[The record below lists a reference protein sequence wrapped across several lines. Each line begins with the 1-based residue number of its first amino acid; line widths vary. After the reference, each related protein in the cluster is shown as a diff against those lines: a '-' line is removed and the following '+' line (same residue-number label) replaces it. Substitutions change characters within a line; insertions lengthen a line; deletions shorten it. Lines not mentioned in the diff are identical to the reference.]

1 LIAHYF
7 QALTYLRHNPADAA
21 QRMAP
26 RLGLTPAAVSTSYQG
41 LVLPDL
47 AENQRLLGGMPS
59 PLETTAARLAA
70 LMLRE
75 KLIARPSDI
84 KRLIVD
90 SYLSEAHT

>member
-1 LIAHYF
+1 
-7 QALTYLRHNPADAA
+7 
-21 QRMAP
+21 
-26 RLGLTPAAVSTSYQG
+26 
-41 LVLPDL
+41 
-47 AENQRLLGGMPS
+47 MPS